1 MKVTMLLKSQ
11 LLKDSIWAVIGSVVL
26 RGLSMF
32 SGIFIARMLGSET
45 YGAFTTLK
53 GFLLTITVFST
64 LGLGYSSTKFFAE
77 HLNVNTGIFK
87 SLYRYVMKITLFFSV
102 FFSFLLFFF
111 SDYYASNFLKDDGLS
126 YATKILAIS
135 IVFNALS
142 FTQVGVISGLKK
154 FKKLSVLNLIVGI
167 FSFAGSLGLTYYF
180 GFLGSVYSLLFVSI
194 LNFVLNEIFLSRE
207 WKNMNCD
214 KNSIDIAIK
223 KSIKQQ
229 TFPIALQEISYAVAA
244 WLGPLLL
251 IKYSNYSDVANYNI
265 VMQWN
270 AIILFIPGALR
281 NVILSYLVTANNE
294 NSADN
299 QWKIMKKTIALNVLT
314 TLCPAIVIYFA
325 RFFIVDLYGSQYAEV
340 ATLISLAVFIT
351 VPLSVSN
358 IYAQAFMS
366 LNKNW
371 MMLILRIFRDFSI
384 LAVFLILF
392 ATLDVIPSYA
402 MLQSSLWCNCIFVLF
417 LMVFYYRM
425 KINKNI

>member
-371 MMLILRIFRDFSI
+371 MMLILRAIRDFSI
-384 LAVFLILF
+384 LLFFTVLIIKYK
-392 ATLDVIPSYA
+392 VIPSKA
-402 MLQSSLWCNCIFVLF
+402 MLLSNLIISSFFLIIIMSIYTYLF
-417 LMVFYYRM
+417 Q
-425 KINKNI
+425 KKK